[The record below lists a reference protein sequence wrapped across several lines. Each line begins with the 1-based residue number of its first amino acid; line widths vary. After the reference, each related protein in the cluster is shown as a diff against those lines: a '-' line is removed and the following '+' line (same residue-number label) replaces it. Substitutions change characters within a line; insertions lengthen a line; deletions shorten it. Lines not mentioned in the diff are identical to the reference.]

1 MSGRYWKDLRVLV
14 TGSTGFVGSCVVR
27 RLRAAGAEH
36 VIAPDSRAC
45 DLRQQAQAMR
55 LLEETRPHTVIHLA
69 AVVGGIGA
77 NQRSPGRFFY
87 DNAVMGLHLVEAA
100 RRVDV
105 QKFVAVG
112 TVCSYP
118 KFTAVPFREE
128 DFWNG
133 YPEDTNAPYGLAK
146 KMLLVQLQAYRQEY
160 GFNGIYLMPVN
171 LYGPGDSDDPEA
183 SHVIPALIRKCVDA
197 KSAGRPSIEVWGT
210 GLATREF
217 LYVDDAADA
226 IVLAAEKYD
235 KPEPVNLGSGQEI
248 KIRDLVNLLC
258 ELVGYDGEVL
268 WDESKPDG
276 QPRRCVSPDRAWQEF
291 SWRATTSLG
300 EGLRRTVEWYLDHR
314 QPR

>member
-1 MSGRYWKDLRVLV
+1 
-14 TGSTGFVGSCVVR
+14 
-27 RLRAAGAEH
+27 
-36 VIAPDSRAC
+36 
-45 DLRQQAQAMR
+45 MR